1 MTALAGIGPGSD
13 LSLPFL
19 YYLSLLLHM
28 PFINNSIDGKKYVQY
43 HLIDGRKAYH

>member
-19 YYLSLLLHM
+19 FANITRIENRNDNPSKDLT
-28 PFINNSIDGKKYVQY
+28 NNERTEPD
-43 HLIDGRKAYH
+43 